1 MEEGGRNTT
10 NPANTDDQPA
20 KTKADLREVADAGP
34 DKGRKSR
41 DMDNTPRGSVDDIRR
56 ASGMKR

>member
-1 MEEGGRNTT
+1 MS
-10 NPANTDDQPA
+10 NPANTNRQPA
-20 KTKADLREVADAGP
+20 KSKADLRDVANAGP

-41 DMDNTPRGSVDDIRR
+41 DMQNTARGSEGDIRR

>member
-1 MEEGGRNTT
+1 MT
-10 NPANTDDQPA
+10 NPAKPEDQPA

-34 DKGRKSR
+34 DKGRDRR
-41 DMDNTPRGSVDDIRR
+41 DMDNTPRGSEGDTRR